1 MNSARLIRF
10 LGAGLVCATLI
21 SACSS
26 GTSSTGSTT
35 STASA
40 GDKTAFC
47 NDNATLDKASSGVQ
61 QPSDLIPVLKANQ
74 ATINDFKANAP
85 SDIASSADA
94 LVTAANS
101 AIASGDAS
109 GFTTQAIQDAG
120 TKVDAYCGQN
130 PDGTPISGG
139 STTTST

>member
-1 MNSARLIRF
+1 MNSARIVRF
-10 LGAGLVCATLI
+10 LGTGLVCATLI

-26 GTSSTGSTT
+26 GSGSTGSTT
-35 STASA
+35 SSAS

-47 NDNATLDKASSGVQ
+47 NDNATLDKASSPVQ

-94 LVTAANS
+94 LVTAANN

-109 GFTTQAIQDAG
+109 GFTTQAIQAAG

-139 STTTST
+139 STTQTT

>member
-1 MNSARLIRF
+1 MNSARIIRF

-35 STASA
+35 STAAA

-47 NDNATLDKASSGVQ
+47 NDNAILDKASSAVQ
-61 QPSDLIPVLKANQ
+61 QRSDLIPVLKANQ
-74 ATINDFKANAP
+74 ATINDFKANVP
-85 SDIASSADA
+85 SDIASSADT
-94 LVTAANS
+94 LVSAANN
-101 AIASGDAS
+101 AIASGDVSAF
-109 GFTTQAIQDAG
+109 GTPAIQDAG

-130 PDGTPISGG
+130 ADGTPVSGG
-139 STTTST
+139 STTTTT